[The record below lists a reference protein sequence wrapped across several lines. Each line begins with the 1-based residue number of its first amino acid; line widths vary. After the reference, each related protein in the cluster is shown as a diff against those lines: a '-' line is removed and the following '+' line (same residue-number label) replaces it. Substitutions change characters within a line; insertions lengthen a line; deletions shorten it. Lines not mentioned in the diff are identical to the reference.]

1 MDFQKLETM
10 TIDKVI
16 IHVFYHER
24 LYFKKKH
31 MSLLD
36 FIAHIKVI
44 RENIFACLFS
54 VHNTISLS
62 RHEQQMMRDD
72 GR

>member
-1 MDFQKLETM
+1 MCFT
-10 TIDKVI
+10 
-16 IHVFYHER
+16 ER

-54 VHNTISLS
+54 VHNTTSLS
-62 RHEQQMMRDD
+62 RHEQQMMGDD

>member
-10 TIDKVI
+10 AIDKVI

-62 RHEQQMMRDD
+62 RHEQQMMGDD

>member
-1 MDFQKLETM
+1 MCFT
-10 TIDKVI
+10 
-16 IHVFYHER
+16 ER

-44 RENIFACLFS
+44 HENIFACLFS

-62 RHEQQMMRDD
+62 RHEQQMMGDD